1 MFNENIIK
9 QKTVFTILILTFI
22 ILFSGCFSFGQ
33 SLIKERILSQI
44 IYQTLE
50 RWHYTEK
57 KIDDEFSKNAYNKF
71 LKYLDFNKRFFLKSD
86 IKEFK
91 KYMYKLDDELRTGT
105 NEFMKAAVQC
115 MKKRVS
121 QVMGFYESMLVTPF
135 DFTKKEYIELN
146 ADKRTYCS
154 DLKELNEYWRKILKQ
169 QALIRYINLL
179 NAKVNKKSKK
189 RLREEAQ
196 KSVLKSFKSV
206 FSRMLKL
213 STDDILFGYLNS
225 IIKVYDPHTVYFSP
239 KQKKDFDIKMS
250 GRLEGIGALLSE
262 EDGFVKVVR
271 IIPGGPSWFQ
281 KQLGPAD
288 LILKVGQGDEEPV
301 DIIGMP
307 LRDAVELIRGKKGS
321 IVRLTVKKPDGR
333 ILIISIERDVVLIEE
348 TFAKSAVFIN
358 EKLNKTFGYLLL
370 PGFYNDFSNKDGRN
384 SSEDIKKE
392 IQKLKLKKVDGIV
405 LDLRNNGGGSLE
417 DAIRISGLFIE
428 HGPILQIKERENQI
442 QSINDPDPEISYKG
456 PIVVLINSLSAS
468 ASEIL
473 AGALQDYER
482 AIVVGGAHSFGKGSV
497 QIVIPLDKMVP
508 DSSFDVG
515 NLGALEFT
523 IRKFYRITGI
533 SNQYKGVIPDIILPD
548 FYNYL
553 EIGERYLDHA
563 LKWDRIAPVSY
574 KKWDKNGIDIKII
587 AEKSKCRVKNSKY
600 FKHMENYIKGL
611 KSISNKT
618 RQSLKLE
625 NVLKQNRKLKQEL
638 DKVKV
643 PGVGLLNFKIIS
655 SQKTGSNSSKLSKIS
670 DQREREW
677 FKLLGEDL
685 FLEEALNVLNDMID
699 MQRAN

>member
-1 MFNENIIK
+1 MFNENIME
-9 QKTVFTILILTFI
+9 QKTRYIILVLIFI
-22 ILFSGCFSFGQ
+22 ILFSGCFLFVQ
-33 SLIKERILSQI
+33 NLIKERVLSQI
-44 IYQTLE
+44 IYKTLE

-71 LKYLDFNKRFFLKSD
+71 LKYLDFNKRFFLQSD

-91 KYMYKLDDELRTGT
+91 KYMYKLDDELRTGK
-105 NEFMKAAVQC
+105 NEFMKAAIQC

-121 QVMGFYESMLVTPF
+121 QVMGFYESMLVTHF

-146 ADKRTYCS
+146 ADKRAYCS
-154 DLKELNEYWRKILKQ
+154 DLKELKEYWRKILKQ

-179 NAKVNKKSKK
+179 NAKVSKNPKKK
-189 RLREEAQ
+189 LREEAQ

-288 LILKVGQGDEEPV
+288 LILKVGQGSEEPI

-333 ILIISIERDVVLIEE
+333 TLIISIERDVVLIDE
-348 TFAKSAVFIN
+348 TFAKSAIFIN

-417 DAIRISGLFIE
+417 DAIRITGLFIE
-428 HGPILQIKERENQI
+428 HGPILQIKGRENQI
-442 QSINDPDPEISYKG
+442 QVVNDPDPEISYKG
-456 PIVVLINSLSAS
+456 PLVVLINSLSAS

-497 QIVIPLDKMVP
+497 QIMIPLDKMAP
-508 DSSFDVG
+508 DSSFDVSK
-515 NLGALEFT
+515 LGALEFT

-548 FYNYL
+548 FYDYL
-553 EIGERYLDHA
+553 EIGERYLDYA
-563 LKWDRIAPVSY
+563 LKWDRIANVSY

-587 AEKSKCRVKNSKY
+587 AEKSKFRVKNSKY

-611 KSISNKT
+611 KSIRNKT
-618 RQSLKLE
+618 MQNLKLE
-625 NVLKQNRKLKQEL
+625 NVLKQNRKLKQKS
-638 DKVKV
+638 DKIKV
-643 PGVGLLNFKIIS
+643 SGMELLNFKITS
-655 SQKTGSNSSKLSKIS
+655 SQKTGINSSKLSKIS
-670 DQREREW
+670 DQKEKDW
-677 FKLLGEDL
+677 FKLLKKDL
-685 FLEEALNVLNDMID
+685 FLEETLNVLNDMID